1 MSESLFPAILLFG
14 APGVGKGTQGKLL
27 GQIDGFYHLSSGD
40 MFRALDL
47 ESSEGQEVQQYSS
60 RGELVPDDLTIRI
73 WRNWLDNLIADTI
86 FDPQSEMLL
95 LDGIPRNVKQCE
107 ILRHHVEVRK
117 VVHLASQDDEPIIAR
132 IKKRAVDEGRDDD
145 AKDEVVRR
153 RFQIYRDE
161 TTPVLNYYASD
172 ITTEVDPMC
181 TPAEVHKRIRE
192 HVVPD
197 LKRFRGEDVKAD

>member
-27 GQIDGFYHLSSGD
+27 GRIDGFYHLSSGD
-40 MFRALDL
+40 IFRALDL
-47 ESSEGQEVQQYSS
+47 KSPEGQEVQQYSS

-107 ILRHHVEVRK
+107 ILRQHVEVRK

-132 IKKRAVDEGRDDD
+132 IKKRALDEGRDDD

-153 RFQIYRDE
+153 RFQVYRDE

-172 ITTEVDPMC
+172 ITAEVDPMG
-181 TPAEVHKRIRE
+181 TPAEVHKRILE

-197 LKRFRGEDVKAD
+197 LKRFRGEDVAAD